1 MAEEEL
7 AALRMSLSLKD
18 MDFTHSI
25 DAIKQKLA
33 GVKSEF
39 SVAAA
44 GVKGFQK
51 SLDGMK
57 AKQVEL
63 TRLLDLQRQR
73 VATLNGMYKESA
85 QKAGEDAKATDKLK
99 TEYNNAIA
107 AQKRLETQ
115 LTTMNGRIE
124 EQSSDWRKLAQD
136 VDKNVS
142 DSRQKIVLL
151 NSQYKVLTAGVE
163 NFGTK
168 SSQLRAES
176 QHLTAVMTVE
186 SERVALLKQKYDA
199 LVQAKGADDRETR
212 SAAID
217 LNKANAQMQTTQR
230 ELIGV
235 NSKLGVLGRSS
246 RALDMLSN
254 KAKTVSDKMTGM
266 GKSMTVGVTLP
277 IAGLFATGAKSYM
290 SFNNELTQMRALLS
304 DGSTNAATLNK
315 QVADLGKRSQKW
327 SEQYGQS
334 TTDINSGMME
344 LIKKGYTYNQ
354 VVGAM
359 PSLLQAARASGD
371 DFTTVMSMAT
381 SSVEQFGLKSNN
393 TQKMLRNTQRATDDL
408 TFVANKT
415 AAGFG
420 DMGTAMEYVGPV
432 AHTLGYSLEDTASA
446 IGLLSNNGLLAD
458 KAGTALR
465 GALSRMLKPTNKSAG
480 AFKELGLSTDKMQ
493 HHMYTLPDLLDT
505 INKHTQGMTKTE
517 KAHLLAV
524 AFGTESQ
531 TGMNILLQQGGD
543 KLRNLSKETQNA
555 TGYTKKLSDE
565 MGNSA
570 EQKVKRLNASFQVLQ
585 QEIGKELVPELTPFV
600 EDLDH
605 MIKQFNDLPES
616 TKHTILA
623 FGLTAAATGPAVIGL
638 GSVTRGLGSI
648 AGAASGTLG
657 WLSKYS
663 AQAKIMGT
671 ASKVEA
677 AGGLEAAAG
686 KAGALSG
693 ALGLLTS
700 PVGVVVAGLAG
711 VGITAY
717 AVNRY
722 MYGLQDTSTKYADS
736 LVKQHDS
743 MKKTINDFDILRSE
757 SALTKEQFSKL
768 VDLES
773 DLGSSKSDKQIASIK
788 DEIDKLRSKSGLS
801 NKQFQTMVDLSK
813 KIVKVAPSVAD
824 GITKEG
830 RAYAYS
836 TSQAKKYNSFQ
847 MNQAITQYQAKY
859 QAALGNE
866 KKLRAEIVDQQKA
879 SVDDTKAAQVYQK
892 ALNDLADL
900 GYKATLKKY
909 EAQEKNNKLSEGER
923 ALAAKIIPMLA
934 DGGTELHQW
943 VAHYEQLISKER
955 QTVNDDKQKLKLTGQ
970 IYDGLVKLYFKQAGI
985 NVENGQGAYYLGVQI
1000 TKQKE
1005 KLQQLDA
1012 ERAAGKITNAQYN
1025 AGKDAINAQIAKLTG
1040 VMNKIIDINGT
1051 AKILN
1056 TTLSKKIIKEI
1067 QFTGDTEAD
1076 ATRINNALMHQ
1087 IKKQVVVNVDLPAH
1101 AQINVH
1107 KALYGGNA
1115 NGTSDWKGG
1124 LTWLAERGQE
1134 AVHVPGVGTGIV
1146 KKKGVYNLP
1155 AHASVLNN
1163 TKTEKLLAGLPGF
1176 ANGLG
1181 TYFNALVT
1189 GKGDATLKIGLDDLP
1204 GVTDEITDRYA
1215 DILKGNVK
1223 AYINTLVSKS
1233 IGGSGSKYVKDVV
1246 AKALEVT
1253 GKPVTWAP
1261 GLESIAMHE
1270 SGGNPE
1276 AVNPI
1281 KVLGQHA
1288 TGLFQMLPS
1297 TFAANMQKGYSR
1309 ITDGLSNA
1317 VAAIHYIDKRY
1328 GNPYNTP
1335 GIKSLSAGG
1344 KYSYYATGTMGTP
1357 RTQNAVLGDGG
1368 QAEPYLTPDGKM
1380 GVSPNKPTI
1389 YPNLPKGTVIWPSLK
1404 AFAGMM
1410 PHFAKGTVSNKI
1422 ADIRANYSMQKISV
1436 GTFIKELESVEKHY
1450 KLTEAQHRSLEVS
1463 ISAANRKL
1471 ANESASSRKKQEA
1484 AAKKAQTERATAQK
1498 KKITAQNAS
1507 NKNAI
1512 ANIETEYKTGKIS
1525 RTKYIADLKN
1535 IEKHHKLDSA
1545 LIRKVNT
1552 DISTAQK
1559 SYKTAQDKL
1568 NKDIASAAT
1577 TYANKVKS
1585 INTDL
1590 TNKINDIN
1598 SDLAS
1603 KVKDLQDTYNSDLAS
1618 KQSDVY
1624 GQISL
1629 FDEPS
1634 GSPAYKQ
1641 DLLYNLQEQV
1651 NTSNQWQ
1658 GDLSNLQ
1665 NRGVPSDLISELQT
1679 MGVSAAPQ
1687 VHAMT
1692 SMDQNEL
1699 SSYVAL
1705 WQQKHAIANAEA
1717 AKEMAA
1723 EKSSTDQQIAAAQA
1737 SAAQQIATAKANAE
1751 TQLQDAKTTF
1761 INKLNSYKDVKVA
1774 GVTLGANTVDG
1785 IIEGLKSQKGALSKE
1800 LKSIAKTL
1808 KNTIKKELKIHS
1820 PSRVMRDEV
1829 GVNVGAGVAV
1839 GIRRSLPVVAA
1850 ASSALKAAVVPQVP
1864 LLQATVPD
1872 VNQYRAM
1879 KQQRTQTAST
1889 GKSDTSNQQ
1898 IIALLSQL
1906 VKKDSNTYLSGR
1918 LIADDTSTRMAADW
1932 QRQQRRHG
1940 VIG

>member
-7 AALRMSLSLKD
+7 AALRMSLTLKD

-99 TEYNNAIA
+99 TEVNNAKA
-107 AQKRLETQ
+107 AQKRMEAQ
-115 LTTMNGRIE
+115 LTTMNERIE
-124 EQSSDWRKLAQD
+124 EQSSDWRKLSQD

-176 QHLTAVMTVE
+176 QNLTAVMTVE

-217 LNKANAQMQTTQR
+217 LNKANAQMRETQR

-246 RALDMLSN
+246 RALDTLSN

-304 DGSTNAATLNK
+304 DGSTSAATLNK
-315 QVADLGKRSQKW
+315 QVSDLGKRSQKW

-493 HHMYTLPDLLDT
+493 HHMYNLPDLLDT

-600 EDLDH
+600 EDLDGL
-605 MIKQFNDLPES
+605 IKRFNDLPES

-623 FGLTAAATGPAVIGL
+623 FGLTAAATGPAVVGL
-638 GSVTRGLGSI
+638 GAVTRGLGSI
-648 AGAASGTLG
+648 TGAASGTLG

-700 PVGVVVAGLAG
+700 PVGVAAAGIAG
-711 VGITAY
+711 VGIAAY

-736 LVKQHDS
+736 LVKQHDAN
-743 MKKTINDFDILRSE
+743 KKEISDFEQLRDKSH
-757 SALTKEQFSKL
+757 LTSTEFSRLMNLNEQLSKA
-768 VDLES
+768 
-773 DLGSSKSDKQIASIK
+773 KSPKQVQNLKDKM
-788 DEIDKLRSKSGLS
+788 EELRDKSGLS
-801 NKQFQTMVDLSK
+801 NKQLQTMIQLSQDIAK
-813 KIVKVAPSVAD
+813 KLPTSTNAV
-824 GITKEG
+824 TKNG
-830 RAYAYS
+830 DAYAYN
-836 TSQAKKYNSFQ
+836 TKQIKANNQAKLNT
-847 MNQAITQYQAKY
+847 AIDSLQQKRD
-859 QAALGNE
+859 AALGNE
-866 KKLRAEIVDQQKA
+866 LKYRRMISDNEISLSGATKGVNNLQKLRNEVEQ
-879 SVDDTKAAQVYQK
+879 
-892 ALNDLADL
+892 N
-900 GYKATLKKY
+900 GYETVLKKY
-909 EAQEKNNKLSEGER
+909 KSEQWNMKLTAEERQQSQYIYSLLENHCEMLNIKLSRNEKDTQELKKQIAAEKEHLGD
-923 ALAAKIIPMLA
+923 ADKLNAKI
-934 DGGTELHQW
+934 
-943 VAHYEQLISKER
+943 AHIL
-955 QTVNDDKQKLKLTGQ
+955 L
-970 IYDGLVKLYFKQAGI
+970 
-985 NVENGQGAYYLGVQI
+985 VENGINDSQHKGLSAIVAQVRELDS
-1000 TKQKE
+1000 QKS
-1005 KLQQLDA
+1005 KLDQLHA
-1012 ERAAGKITNAQYN
+1012 SGKISNDQYDTGIKKIQGQIDKLNGVKDKILNAVTS
-1025 AGKDAINAQIAKLTG
+1025 AQL
-1040 VMNKIIDINGT
+1040 
-1051 AKILN
+1051 LN
-1056 TTLSKKIIKEI
+1056 TTLSKKILKEI
-1067 QFTGDTEAD
+1067 KFTGDTKQD
-1076 ATRINNALMHQ
+1076 AESINQALM
-1087 IKKQVVVNVDLPAH
+1087 KKVYKQVAVGVKMPGYKQVQLQEMA
-1101 AQINVH
+1101 ASH
-1107 KALYGGNA
+1107 KFG
-1115 NGTSDWKGG
+1115 GTSDWRGG
-1124 LTWLAERGQE
+1124 LTWLAEHGQE
-1134 AVHVPGVGTGIV
+1134 AVHVPGQGTGVV

-1155 AHASVLNN
+1155 AHASVLPN

-1176 ANGLG
+1176 ANGTGNYFDKMLG
-1181 TYFNALVT
+1181 KGGTVSLSLQQLPEAIDDIVSQLGSDISDALQNSLSKMLGAT
-1189 GKGDATLKIGLDDLP
+1189 GK
-1204 GVTDEITDRYA
+1204 
-1215 DILKGNVK
+1215 
-1223 AYINTLVSKS
+1223 
-1233 IGGSGSKYVKDVV
+1233 GSKYVKEVV
-1246 AKALEVT
+1246 SEALKIT
-1253 GKPVTWAP
+1253 GKSSSWAP
-1261 GLESIAMHE
+1261 GLISIAMHE
-1270 SGGNPE
+1270 SGGNSS
-1276 AVNPI
+1276 AVNPV

-1288 TGLFQMLPS
+1288 TGLMQMLPS
-1297 TFAANMQKGYSR
+1297 TFAANMAKGHTR
-1309 ITDGLSNA
+1309 ITDGLDNMI
-1317 VAAIHYIDKRY
+1317 AAIHYIDKRY

-1368 QAEPYLTPDGKM
+1368 QSEPYMTPDGKM
-1380 GVSPNKPTI
+1380 GVSPNKPTVF
-1389 YPNLPKGTVIWPSLK
+1389 PNLPKGTVIWPSMR
-1404 AFAGMM
+1404 AFAVAM
-1410 PHFAKGTVSNKI
+1410 PHYAKGTVSNKI

-1450 KLTEAQHRSLEVS
+1450 KLTEAQHRSLAVS
-1463 ISAANRKL
+1463 ISAAQRKL
-1471 ANESASSRKKQEA
+1471 ANQSASNRKKSE
-1484 AAKKAQTERATAQK
+1484 TAQK
-1498 KKITAQNAS
+1498 KKVADQNAA
-1507 NKNAI
+1507 NKNEI

-1559 SYKTAQDKL
+1559 QYKTAQTKL

-1590 TNKINDIN
+1590 TSKISDIN

-1603 KVKDLQDTYNSDLAS
+1603 KVKDLQDTYNSDLTS

-1624 GQISL
+1624 GQIGL

-1723 EKSSTDQQIAAAQA
+1723 EKSSTDQQIAAAKA
-1737 SAAQQIATAKANAE
+1737 SAAQQISTAKANAVK
-1751 TQLQDAKTTF
+1751 QLQDAKTTF

-1872 VNQYRAM
+1872 VNQYRSM
-1879 KQQRTQTAST
+1879 KQQRTQTASA
-1889 GKSDTSNQQ
+1889 GQSDTSNQQ

-1906 VKKDSNTYLSGR
+1906 VKKDSNVYLSGR
-1918 LIADDTSTRMAADW
+1918 QVTDDTSLRMAADW